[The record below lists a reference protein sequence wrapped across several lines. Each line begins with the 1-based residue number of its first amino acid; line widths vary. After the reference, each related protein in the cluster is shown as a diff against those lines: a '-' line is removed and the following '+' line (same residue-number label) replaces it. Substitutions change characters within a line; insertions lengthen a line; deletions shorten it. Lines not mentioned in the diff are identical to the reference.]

1 MSYAS
6 ALDRLHALGQELHTA
21 PGAPR
26 RKFELAHMRTLMAA
40 LGNAERSFTSI
51 LVAGT
56 NGKGSTASTLASIL
70 TRAGYRTGLYT
81 SPHLSR
87 VNERIQLDGAM
98 IADDDFAALFSH
110 VEEVAESLV
119 RDERLPALP
128 SFFETLTAMGFLYF
142 ASRQVHTAV
151 VEVGM
156 GGRLDATNIVE
167 PAVSVITDI
176 SLDHTEWLGSTV
188 DLIAREKAGI
198 LRPEGVMITLPQ
210 HPEANQAL
218 GEVAIA
224 LGVRGVNAAGYV
236 PVHNHPEQYTRNRY
250 PLSVMGE
257 LIGIDSPLAGAH
269 QQRNLALAIAT
280 AVELRNSHGYNIT
293 PIDIQAGIR
302 DTVWPA
308 RLELIPGNRDRA
320 DVLLDVGHNP
330 AGAWA
335 LRAAVSHLDRGQPLT
350 LVFGCL
356 KDKPAVELA
365 QILFP
370 LFGKVMLT
378 PVDSPRSASVEDLL
392 AAAATTGSEVEAAAE
407 AIRRVGAG
415 AAVNPGE
422 RSRRGDRVG
431 VPSRAVATSVGDRTG
446 CACGVDESMSS
457 AGMSSLPGG
466 PLPLTTRLT
475 SNLARGPLFFFFTGA
490 FGCMS
495 LAASCLEKDGRLQHT
510 IARQWARTSLRIAG
524 APVTVIGR
532 ENLLP
537 VAVYTSNH
545 TSFMD
550 TPLVF
555 SSLPFQFRILAKQS
569 LWKWPFIGWH
579 LHRSGQIP
587 VDEEG
592 SGSVTGLESRHPR
605 RLSPECLC
613 SSFLRVGVPRM
624 GRFSRSCA
632 GRPTS
637 RFAAGFRWCRWR

>member
-40 LGNAERSFTSI
+40 LGNAERKFTSI

-70 TRAGYRTGLYT
+70 AHAGYRTGLYT

-87 VNERIQLDGAM
+87 VNERIQVNGSM
-98 IADDDFAALFSH
+98 ISNEGFAVLFDR
-110 VEEVAESLV
+110 VEEVAATLV
-119 RDERLPALP
+119 RDGRLPGRP
-128 SFFETLTAMGFLYF
+128 SFFETVTAIGFLYF
-142 ASRQVHTAV
+142 ASAEVHTAV

-167 PAVSVITDI
+167 PMVSVITDI

-188 DLIAREKAGI
+188 DLIAHEKAGI
-198 LRPEGVMITLPQ
+198 LRRDGVMITLPQ

-218 GEVAIA
+218 GEVAVS
-224 LGVRGVNAAGYV
+224 LNVRGVNAASYI

-269 QQRNLALAIAT
+269 QQRNLALAIAA
-280 AVELRNSHGYNIT
+280 AVELRNNNGYNLT

-308 RLELIPGNRDRA
+308 RLETLPAAAGRA

-335 LRAAVSHLDRGQPLT
+335 LRAAVSHLDMGQPMT

-370 LFGKVMLT
+370 LFSKIIVTL
-378 PVDSPRSASVEDLL
+378 VDSPRSASLEDLL
-392 AAAATTGSEVEAAAE
+392 AAARTTGSDAE
-407 AIRRVGAG
+407 GVAS
-415 AAVNPGE
+415 AV
-422 RSRRGDRVG
+422 
-431 VPSRAVATSVGDRTG
+431 RAVERAIEVT
-446 CACGVDESMSS
+446 
-457 AGMSSLPGG
+457 
-466 PLPLTTRLT
+466 
-475 SNLARGPLFFFFTGA
+475 
-490 FGCMS
+490 
-495 LAASCLEKDGRLQHT
+495 
-510 IARQWARTSLRIAG
+510 
-524 APVTVIGR
+524 PVNG
-532 ENLLP
+532 
-537 VAVYTSNH
+537 
-545 TSFMD
+545 
-550 TPLVF
+550 LV
-555 SSLPFQFRILAKQS
+555 
-569 LWKWPFIGWH
+569 
-579 LHRSGQIP
+579 
-587 VDEEG
+587 VVT
-592 SGSVTGLESRHPR
+592 GSVYL
-605 RLSPECLC
+605 
-613 SSFLRVGVPRM
+613 VGQV
-624 GRFSRSCA
+624 
-632 GRPTS
+632 RPLLVAAQTS
-637 RFAAGFRWCRWR
+637 TEPLKV